1 MILTYKDLGTNGRL
15 GNQLFQI
22 ASTIGIGKK
31 NNYEYFFPE
40 WICKYSK
47 KNYSDF
53 FEKKIPI
60 LKQVINPINL
70 KEKNFHFSEI
80 NLDMKNNYNLIGYF
94 QSEKYF
100 IDYKKEI
107 REYFTLKQDLVEKL
121 KEKFK
126 NILSNSCSLHIRRGD
141 YLNLQEFH
149 PVLDLEYYNSA
160 IKKIYNSDTK
170 NINFLIFSDDLDWC
184 KNNIKIESKTLN
196 FIKQN
201 DEILDLFLMSFCE
214 NNIIANS
221 SFSWWGAWL
230 NENENKKIVA
240 PKKWFGD
247 NYIQNNTKD
256 LYCDKWIVN

>member
-1 MILTYKDLGTNGRL
+1 M
-15 GNQLFQI
+15 
-22 ASTIGIGKK
+22 
-31 NNYEYFFPE
+31 
-40 WICKYSK
+40 
-47 KNYSDF
+47 
-53 FEKKIPI
+53 
-60 LKQVINPINL
+60 
-70 KEKNFHFSEI
+70 
-80 NLDMKNNYNLIGYF
+80 IGYF

-107 REYFTLKQDLVEKL
+107 REYFTLKQDLVKKL

-160 IKKIYNSDTK
+160 IKKIYNSSTK

-184 KNNIKIESKTLN
+184 KNNIRIESKTLN

-230 NENENKKIVA
+230 NENENKKIVT

-247 NYIQNNTKD
+247 NYTQNNTKD